1 MNIGLST
8 LTLAMPPGQLK
19 YARLVAE
26 PEAQPDVEMEGKVTA
41 VVGNGTEL
49 TSPDAKT
56 DSVDAPTESK
66 KAGGE
71 SPADEVDAK
80 INGTPALEDVK
91 PEEEVPIPGTEAD
104 ANGLVII
111 TDEEGQ
117 EPPKTAPEGFESE
130 DSVIHHEIKTLQQLE
145 KRVLEIDGRLNP
157 KEIPSVN
164 AWRFTRCKRNNQDLG
179 TLFEMREDFYVY
191 KYPQIIKHSRD

>member
-26 PEAQPDVEMEGKVTA
+26 PEAQADVEMEGELTA
-41 VVGNGTEL
+41 VVGSRTEL
-49 TSPDAKT
+49 ASSDAKT

-71 SPADEVDAK
+71 SPAYEVDAK
-80 INGTPALEDVK
+80 INETLALEDVK
-91 PEEEVPIPGTEAD
+91 PEEEVPMPGIGTD
-104 ANGLVII
+104 ANGLVIT

-117 EPPKTAPEGFESE
+117 EPPMTAPE
-130 DSVIHHEIKTLQQLE
+130 TLLGPAAAAAVG
-145 KRVLEIDGRLNP
+145 VLLAVTDVLLAVENSMG
-157 KEIPSVN
+157 
-164 AWRFTRCKRNNQDLG
+164 LG
-179 TLFEMREDFYVY
+179 TVDESATFRSW
-191 KYPQIIKHSRD
+191 K